1 MSALTFNSQQ
11 LAILEQLKPSHSIE
25 QIESLLGESDPTAL
39 SAEDLLEMLQ
49 VANAL
54 YRAGYP
60 IIDDQRYDDCL
71 NVLKQLQ
78 PDHPY
83 VTAVEPEIVVD
94 SKTVSLPQKMLSTD
108 KAYSFDE
115 IKRWTER
122 ILKAAS
128 ELDIKEE
135 DIEIRIT
142 PKLDGYAAFDDGEVL
157 YTRGDGY
164 RGQDITR
171 AFERGLQVAN
181 QRGRGLGPG
190 EIVIKKSYFDE
201 VLSDHFENS
210 RNIQAAIIAEKKVDE
225 NVQKAIDE
233 GACVFYPFSELRS
246 WMGSIET
253 LLADFD
259 VLVEDMWNSVDFD
272 IDGLVLETTN
282 DAVKQHMGA
291 TRKFH
296 RWQIAFKINTE
307 SAEVE
312 VVQVVPQT
320 SRTGRVSP
328 VAELVPTKLSG
339 ATLSRATVHHY
350 NMVKTNGVGPGAI
363 IKLVR
368 SGLVI
373 PKILDVIKPAEPQLP
388 ENCPSCN
395 AHLIWEADHLM
406 CPNKTDCPAQ
416 TENTLIHFFKTLGNI
431 DGFGPKVI
439 EKISANGVKHIHEIY
454 GLTKDDFVGYG
465 FGDKTSQNLVDQLNA
480 SREIEIE
487 DWRFLAAFGVSRL
500 GGGNCERLLQHHALT
515 ELFELTEAA
524 VRVTITVEDMVKID
538 GFAQLTAEAI
548 VEGLENIKEE
558 FKQVYHLTFNLATTE
573 KVSEMLELD
582 SPVAGKTVVF
592 TGTMVQGS
600 RGDMEKQ
607 AKSLGA
613 KVAKSVTGKTDYLV
627 TGEKVGET
635 KINAAKEKGVTVI
648 SEAAYLDLIGSYTP
662 HT

>member
-1 MSALTFNSQQ
+1 MSDIKFNPQQIAIIQALELNQKLDEIEALYTAKN
-11 LAILEQLKPSHSIE
+11 LTAEQVLCLLKVS
-25 QIESLLGESDPTAL
+25 
-39 SAEDLLEMLQ
+39 
-49 VANAL
+49 NAL
-54 YRAGYP
+54 YREGFP
-60 IIDDQRYDDCL
+60 IIDDEVYDQYQQKLAELDPENEFL
-71 NVLKQLQ
+71 A
-78 PDHPY
+78 
-83 VTAVEPEIVVD
+83 TVEPEVLAGA
-94 SKTVSLPQKMLSTD
+94 KTVVLPQRMLSTD
-108 KAYSFDE
+108 KAYTFDE

-122 ILKAAS
+122 IIKAAD
-128 ELDIKEE
+128 ELNIDTTQL
-135 DIEIRIT
+135 EIRIT
-142 PKLDGYAAFDDGEVL
+142 PKLDGYAAYDDGQTL

-181 QRGRGLGPG
+181 QAERGLGPG

-201 VLSDHFENS
+201 VLSKHFENS

-225 NVQKAIDE
+225 NVQKAIDD
-233 GACVFYPFSELRS
+233 GACVFYPFAKLEN
-246 WMGSIET
+246 WTGKIET
-253 LLADFD
+253 LLADFERI
-259 VLVEDMWNSVDFD
+259 VEQIWNSVDFD
-272 IDGLVLETTN
+272 IDGLILETTN
-282 DAVKQHMGA
+282 AQIKTHMGA

-296 RWQIAFKINTE
+296 RWQIAYKLNTE

-312 VVQVVPQT
+312 VVKVVPQT

-373 PKILDVIKPAEPQLP
+373 PKIVEVIKATTPQLP
-388 ENCPSCN
+388 EFCPSCN
-395 AHLIWEADHLM
+395 AHLIWESDHLM

-416 TENTLIHFFKTLGNI
+416 TENTLIHFFKTLGNV

-439 EKISANGVKHIHEIY
+439 EKISANGIKHIHQIY
-454 GLTKDDFVGYG
+454 QLSQDDFVRYG
-465 FGDKTSQNLVDQLNA
+465 FGDKTSQNLIDQLNA

-515 ELFELTEAA
+515 DLFTLS
-524 VRVTITVEDMVKID
+524 VDDMVKID
-538 GFAQLTAEAI
+538 GFAQLSAEAI
-548 VEGLENIKEE
+548 VEGLKNIQDE
-558 FKQVYHLTFNLATTE
+558 FFKVYQLGFKLAVTD
-573 KVSEMLELD
+573 KLAALSELD
-582 SPVAGKTVVF
+582 SPIAGKNIVF
-592 TGTMVQGS
+592 TGAMTQGS

-607 AKSLGA
+607 AKALGA

-635 KINAAKEKGVTVI
+635 KINAAKNKGVDVI
-648 SEAAYLDLIGSYTP
+648 SEAEYLTLIGV
-662 HT
+662 